1 MMSGFPKSGEQAPVC
16 LFFMTPPVQEINMGA
31 NETKFN
37 EWLLAYHGEAKNTG
51 CISP

>member
-1 MMSGFPKSGEQAPVC
+1 MGNMSGFPKSGAQTP
-16 LFFMTPPVQEINMGA
+16 FFMTPPIRETNTAA